1 MATIERSI
9 TSSESEKFLNNFFEK
24 YDYLGPKM
32 QNHKKVINIEDT
44 YTLTIDKMSSR
55 LLEELTSDS
64 KVLDVFYNPTHAPP
78 GVEYGIN
85 MRYRIY
91 VKYKKVPI

>member
-9 TSSESEKFLNNFFEK
+9 TSSESEKFLNKFFEK

-32 QNHKKVINIEDT
+32 QNHKKVISIEDT

-55 LLEELTSDS
+55 LLEELTNDN
-64 KVLDVFYNPTHAPP
+64 KVLDVFYNAPHAPP

-91 VKYKKVPI
+91 IKYKKVAI